1 MADCR
6 IVNAS
11 VVQAVQNIKSIS
23 NEYKSA
29 GENFM
34 AALTAAISEM
44 EGETKDSLQNFF
56 NTDVQK
62 FVVEDLPA
70 AINGMSQLLE
80 ANRGN
85 FEQVDKQIADSIA
98 GSK

>member
-11 VVQAVQNIKSIS
+11 VVQSVQNIQDIS
-23 NEYKSA
+23 KEYKAA
-29 GENFM
+29 GEAFM
-34 AALTAAISEM
+34 SALTAAISGM

-62 FVVEDLPA
+62 FVVEDLPT
-70 AINGMSQLLE
+70 AIDGMSQLLE
-80 ANRGN
+80 ANRDN
-85 FEQVDKQIADSIA
+85 FEKVDKQIADSIA